1 MVSAT
6 PMVAE
11 IACQTDDVVVFR
23 PDEVPV
29 SVLSSSQQSS
39 VQSEVGDD
47 ASGNR

>member
-1 MVSAT
+1 MVSAK
-6 PMVAE
+6 PMVSE

-23 PDEVPV
+23 PDEVPE
-29 SVLSSSQQSS
+29 LSSSQQSS